1 MLITSLTNDKI
12 KNLVKLQTKKYR
24 EEEQKFI
31 VEGDHLI
38 SEAYKTGNLIEIY
51 ALENMLIKYDN
62 IPITYVTEEVMKKI
76 YYFLIVFKIQVT

>member
-24 EEEQKFI
+24 EEEQRFI

-38 SEAYKTGNLIEIY
+38 SEAYKTGKGKVVLRF
-51 ALENMLIKYDN
+51 
-62 IPITYVTEEVMKKI
+62 KKI
-76 YYFLIVFKIQVT
+76 LYLYLECN